1 MKPAIKLVGSVMLIF
16 AVPFFLLLARLPSH
30 ADSLLDV
37 SEPPLS
43 SALSMNPGL
52 GPQESVRFLRP
63 GER

>member
-43 SALSMNPGL
+43 SGF
-52 GPQESVRFLRP
+52 R
-63 GER
+63 